1 MAHALIWSE
10 LSTSDL
16 TSEITP
22 ELPFAGF
29 GTITSGSWNKR
40 LFKLKWLNSSVEN
53 INIWIENEYADVYT
67 NSSYPVVKKTD
78 NIKLLQDLGFDVRV
92 TLLDSINI
100 TNLTK
105 ANVATGFNFSFDLL
119 GSTNRMITP
128 TYIDGVKI
136 DSNSVILVKNQTLP
150 AENGLYKILAPRT
163 SGSGLSYVYAEDW
176 TTFGKTVSSGSTSYY
191 AYNAFYT
198 PFESA
203 QIGTTSVKWVDR
215 STLYKLAN
223 VQCATT
229 ENLQVSGAGLTY
241 PSTVIDSKTLSVNDR
256 VLVKDQTSK
265 SQNGI
270 YYVTSLASSGKNTVI
285 NTPQSS
291 SSSDDFWDDISKYI
305 VSNNPVNVQVN
316 YGSVGSG
323 KYYRFYSG
331 LAQTTG
337 VGSTTDLN
345 WTDATHYYTVGTVD
359 YYYEISA
366 GSAIG
371 FSYGASNAGLF
382 NSTPRQITTY
392 AGVATTLNL
401 NEKVLVKHYNNSYNG
416 VYTVTNV
423 DGGGSGS
430 TAYWI
435 RTAGYG
441 TVVNELKPFIVRTT
455 NSRNT
460 IGGDYWYMMNDTK
473 ANFILNADTINISD
487 SYLAYNYLPVG
498 NLINTEISNF
508 NSVNQSLFNNAGIAN
523 SQRVLVAGQT
533 TIASQNGIYFIT
545 SSSGSTLGLDFYST
559 FTIDR
564 GSIIKVTGGT
574 VGSGKTYFLYADGA
588 STSAGSTNVKFVDIT
603 SVSYSHCNAQTTK
616 DKMSSVYITPD
627 DFDVNVS
634 TGSTVLVNTSNNL
647 INGIYQATVG
657 TGFKNAFNYASG
669 LKTWMKDIYK
679 EVLTSSSLGVYSVT
693 PNLRSQIKGI
703 YQASTIG
710 ATNHIFYVPEVV
722 FPSFNG
728 YEKYFT
734 TDGKGGS
741 VLQELDI
748 DWYQQNFQDYNVK
761 GVLNIA
767 SEASLPVSAGTA
779 ISRVVRKNSTNT
791 LVSNF
796 DDILVYVGTAS
807 STGSTYNG
815 VYRVI
820 GVTASMGSSIYLQKH
835 EDFNYSTEFVSG
847 TSVKYAAS
855 PYERPTNVFVEKGY
869 FLGGTAFTF
878 DNILMQG
885 EISYSVRTAS
895 FGASAITPDDD
906 NHIHAGSEIW
916 FKDSIVNLTR
926 DYTNFQ
932 AFPKLAPIQ
941 HKLIGDINKFDILNG
956 DMLIV
961 NRGSRLYSQKS
972 GDTTFYYYQL
982 GDRVYYE
989 QTNEDYWNFSSI
1001 PVVNGIY
1008 QIVHIDSS
1016 NWTYHLRKV
1025 KNRAVNG
1032 HLDFA
1037 KRLKIASWH
1046 TIEDFLSSNTV
1057 DLIRNE
1063 DAGSGTTFRWN
1074 ANNYNLGS
1082 YANTIADIFIIDGSG
1097 NKTSFNVDDQVTVI
1111 PSSGQIILTS
1121 TLSATNAELYVYI
1134 YRDSTIPK
1142 YNETS
1147 KSLINRY
1154 FLVDQVLADRNILNS
1169 KSVIT
1174 SVDWTR
1180 EKQYFQVNNVISSA
1194 NATAI
1199 KYSRDRKTWLNDFTS
1214 SKIYRNDIDYVVSLG
1229 STTDYFFTTRLSQ
1242 DGYYKKVSGKYT
1254 STFDDTN
1261 LTLPST
1267 GASTGIF
1274 TGKIYLQKAFMSG
1287 TALSSWSSGL
1297 SLSAGNIVLLKNNN
1311 TTSSTV
1317 TQSIGSTYQS
1327 SYYDDNSI
1335 LITHDKYGKRDQK
1348 VYEFSETTAF
1358 EVTLAYS
1365 GYFPNPFTSTRALV
1379 SNSGG
1384 IGTYSLYYDPD
1395 STNRATSSRSWIDES
1410 ARNSTNV
1417 SVGSTNNISD
1427 LNAIQNINGVTS
1439 VVNNLV
1445 LLKDQTNKRQN
1456 GVYIVNSR
1464 NKYVLKRDA
1473 DLNEN
1478 SEIRALGRVSY
1489 NSQVYELILPN
1500 SASYSIGDTAGNTPL
1515 YWKKRNKESSYI
1527 AAVVTSSNYSGT
1539 ALTTAFADSID
1550 GYPLNQNDKVL
1561 LNGQTS
1567 TSERYLGRF
1576 TQNNLINLSRVT
1588 VGGSG
1593 NTSHFSITS
1602 CYVNDAN
1609 RNLEYELYFDP
1620 SLTSLGTDPI
1630 SWFRRNYIASYTSC
1644 GFAST
1649 TNVNISGPATITGAV
1664 LGDRF
1669 LAKNQTNDKENII
1682 YAIDNPQTWF
1692 MVRHQ
1697 DLDLT
1702 SEISLTNRV
1711 QVTSGYNNSGIYGLV
1726 YDETVTPSIDTS
1738 GIYFSP
1744 VNTSYI
1750 LDDCKCATTANISSF
1765 SSASSTIDGI
1775 TLETGDRILVKNQ
1788 TDKTKNGIYYL
1799 KDSTSNTWERT
1810 DDLNSSAEL
1819 LPQLAV
1825 YVTSG
1830 TTNGSTNYRIKLPTP
1845 RTITYSQ
1852 TTAYILDTDNI
1863 DWILLS
1869 DTGLFNSNPD
1879 TWLPLGIGSSNSY
1892 NIGKAYLSTNSIAS
1906 SKRFGIAIKAPDST
1920 KLASYNITSNGNVRN
1935 LRFKV
1940 EYKTID
1946 D

>member
-16 TSEITP
+16 NSEITS

-29 GTITSGSWNKR
+29 GTITSGSWNKK
-40 LFKLKWLNSSVEN
+40 LFKLKWLNTSVEN
-53 INIWIENEYADVYT
+53 INIWVENEYADVYT
-67 NSSYPVVKKTD
+67 TSAYPVVKKTD

-119 GSTNRMITP
+119 GSTNRMVAP
-128 TYIDGVKI
+128 TYIDGVRI
-136 DSNSVILVKNQTLP
+136 DSNSVVLVKSQTLP

-163 SGSGLSYVYAEDW
+163 SGTGLSYVSAEDSIV
-176 TTFGKTVSSGSTSYY
+176 FGKTVSSGSTSYY
-191 AYNAFYT
+191 AYNGYYT
-198 PFESA
+198 PFQSA
-203 QIGTTSVKWVDR
+203 QTGSTSVKWVDR

-241 PSTVIDSKTLSVNDR
+241 PSTVIDSKTVSVNDR
-256 VLVKDQTSK
+256 VLVKDQTTK

-270 YYVTSLASSGKNTVI
+270 YYVTSLTSSGKNTVI
-285 NTPQSS
+285 NTPQSL
-291 SSSDDFWDDISKYI
+291 SSSDDFWDEISKYI
-305 VSNNPVNVQVN
+305 ISNNPINVQVN

-323 KYYRFYSG
+323 KYFRFYSG

-345 WTDATHYYTVGTVD
+345 WTDATHFYTVGTVE
-359 YYYEISA
+359 YFYEINS

-371 FSYGASNAGLF
+371 FSYGTGNAGLF
-382 NSTPRQITTY
+382 NSTPSTITTY
-392 AGVATTLNL
+392 AGIATTLNL
-401 NEKVLVKHYNNSYNG
+401 NEKILVKHYNTAYNG
-416 VYTVTNV
+416 VYTVTNI
-423 DGGGSGS
+423 DSGGAGS

-441 TVVNELKPFIVRTT
+441 TVVSELKPFIVRVT
-455 NSRNT
+455 NNRNSYS
-460 IGGDYWYMMNDTK
+460 GDYWYMMNDTK
-473 ANFILNADTINISD
+473 SNFILNADRINISD

-498 NLINTEISNF
+498 NLINNEIRDF
-508 NSVNQSLFNNAGIAN
+508 TSVNQSLFNNAGIAN
-523 SQRVLVAGQT
+523 SQRVLVAGQAT
-533 TIASQNGIYFIT
+533 TASQNGIYVIT
-545 SSSGSTLGLDFYST
+545 SSSGSTLGLDFYTTYS
-559 FTIDR
+559 IDR

-574 VGSGKTYFLYADGA
+574 VGSGKTYFLYADGL

-603 SVSYSHCNAQTTK
+603 SVSYSYCNAQTTK

-647 INGIYQATVG
+647 INGIYQATLG
-657 TGFKNAFNYASG
+657 TGYKNAFNYASG
-669 LKTWMKDIYK
+669 LKSWMKDIYK
-679 EVLTSSSLGVYSVT
+679 EILTSSTFGIYSVT

-710 ATNHIFYVPEVV
+710 ATNHIFYVPEVI

-734 TDGKGGS
+734 TDGKGS
-741 VLQELDI
+741 SILQELDL

-767 SEASLPVSAGTA
+767 SESNLPVSAGTA
-779 ISRVVRKNSTNT
+779 ISRVVRKNATNT
-791 LVSNF
+791 LVNNF
-796 DDILVYVGTAS
+796 DDVLVYVGTAS

-815 VYRVI
+815 IYRVI

-895 FGASAITPDDD
+895 FGASAVTPDDD
-906 NHIHAGSEIW
+906 NHINAGSEIW
-916 FKDSIVNLTR
+916 LKDSIVNLTR

-932 AFPKLAPIQ
+932 VFPKVAPIQ
-941 HKLIGDINKFDILNG
+941 HKLIGDINKSDIVNG
-956 DMLIV
+956 DMLVV
-961 NRGSRLYSQKS
+961 NRGSRLFSQKT
-972 GDTTFYYYQL
+972 GDTSYYYYQL

-989 QTNEDYWNFSSI
+989 QTNEDNWNNPSI
-1001 PVVNGIY
+1001 PVVSGIY
-1008 QIVHIDSS
+1008 QVVHIDST
-1016 NWTYHLRKV
+1016 NWTYYLRKV
-1025 KNRAVNG
+1025 KYRSANG
-1032 HLDFA
+1032 HLDHS
-1037 KRLKIASWH
+1037 KRLKIAPWH
-1046 TIEDFLSSNTV
+1046 TITDFLNSITV
-1057 DLIRNE
+1057 DLIRYE
-1063 DAGSGTTFRWN
+1063 DAGTGSTFRWN

-1082 YANTIADIFIIDGSG
+1082 FSSTIADIFLIDGSG
-1097 NKTSFNVDDQVTVI
+1097 NKTNFNVDDQVTVI

-1121 TLSATNAELYVYI
+1121 TLSATDAELYIYI

-1142 YNETS
+1142 YNQTS

-1154 FLVDQVLADRNILNS
+1154 FIVDQVLTDRDVLNT

-1174 SVDWTR
+1174 SVDWTK
-1180 EKQYFQVNNVISSA
+1180 EKQYFQVNNVIPSA
-1194 NATAI
+1194 SASAI

-1214 SKIYRNDIDYVVSLG
+1214 TKIYRNDIDYVVSLG
-1229 STTDYFFTTRLSQ
+1229 NTSDYFFTTRLSQ
-1242 DGYYKKVSGKYT
+1242 DGYYKKTSGKYT
-1254 STFDDTN
+1254 STFDDSG

-1267 GASTGIF
+1267 GASTGLF
-1274 TGKIYLQKAFMSG
+1274 TGKVYLQKSFLSG
-1287 TALSSWSSGL
+1287 TALSSWASGL

-1335 LITHDKYGKRDQK
+1335 LISHDKYGKRDQK
-1348 VYEFSETTAF
+1348 VYEFSETTAY

-1379 SNSGG
+1379 NNSGG

-1395 STNRATSSRSWIDES
+1395 STNRSTSTRYWIEEA
-1410 ARNSTNV
+1410 ARNSTTV

-1427 LNAIQNINGVTS
+1427 LNSIQNINGVTS
-1439 VVNNLV
+1439 TVGNLV
-1445 LLKDQTNKRQN
+1445 LLKDQTNKKQN
-1456 GVYIVNSR
+1456 GVYTVNTR
-1464 NKYVLKRDA
+1464 YKYSLVRDS

-1478 SEIRALGRVSY
+1478 SEMKALGRVSY
-1489 NSQVYELILPN
+1489 NNQTYEMILPN
-1500 SASYSIGDTAGNTPL
+1500 SASYSIGNTVGNTSI
-1515 YWKKRNKESSYI
+1515 YWRKRNQELSYI
-1527 AAVVTSSNYSGT
+1527 AAVVTTSNYSGT
-1539 ALTTAFADSID
+1539 ALTTTFADSID

-1588 VGGSG
+1588 AGGSG

-1602 CYVNDAN
+1602 CYVTDVN
-1609 RNLEYELYFDP
+1609 RNLDYELYFDP
-1620 SLTSLGTDPI
+1620 TLTTLGTDSI
-1630 SWFRRNYIASYTSC
+1630 SWFRKDYVSSYTSC
-1644 GFAST
+1644 AFAST
-1649 TNVNISGPATITGAV
+1649 TNVTVTGPAVINGAI

-1702 SEISLTNRV
+1702 SEVSLTNRI
-1711 QVTSGYNNSGIYGLV
+1711 QVTNGNNNFGIYGLV
-1726 YDETVTPSIDTS
+1726 YDESITPSLDTT
-1738 GIYFSP
+1738 GMYFSP
-1744 VNTSYI
+1744 VSSYNI
-1750 LDDCKCATTANISSF
+1750 LDDCKCATTTNISSF
-1765 SSASSTIDGI
+1765 SSAPSTIDGI

-1799 KDSTSNTWERT
+1799 KDSTTNTWERT
-1810 DDLNSSAEL
+1810 SDLNSSEEL
-1819 LPQLAV
+1819 LPQLSV
-1825 YVTSG
+1825 YVVSG

-1863 DWILLS
+1863 DWILVS
-1869 DTGLFNSNPD
+1869 DTGLFNSSPE
-1879 TWLPLGIGSSNSY
+1879 TWTPLGIGSSNSF
-1892 NIGKAYLSTNSIAS
+1892 NIGKASLSTNSTSS
-1906 SKRFGIAIKAPDST
+1906 SKRFGIAIKAPDAT
-1920 KLASYNITSNGNVRN
+1920 KLASYNITSNGKVRN

-1940 EYKTID
+1940 EYKTIED
-1946 D
+1946 